1 MLGQFLT
8 ITAIHNTDFART
20 PNAMT
25 FTISIIQDDWFHSSI
40 HVGSTARAI
49 TALFSL
55 LHQKL
60 HFHMFEHK
68 AFVLKF
74 LICFT
79 WCIAITCNPA
89 TYLHPHSIYNKNEYE
104 WATRQEILWFFF
116 YFKQYFLLLSRI
128 FLFVLNRFF
137 FIRN

>member
-68 AFVLKF
+68 AFVLNF

-89 TYLHPHSIYNKNEYE
+89 TYLHPRSIYNKKNMNEPLDKKYYDC
-104 WATRQEILWFFF
+104 F
-116 YFKQYFLLLSRI
+116 YFKQYFFIVISD
-128 FLFVLNRFF
+128 F
-137 FIRN
+137 FICSQ